1 MTVSAQ
7 VTGNTVTLEVTS
19 GGERVEAVTGGVTL
33 TVPAENTTPGTVA
46 VLVNEDGTREVIRK
60 SVAGE
65 NTVTIPLSGSATVE
79 IMDNSGTFDDVSEGS
94 WYSGAVAFV
103 SGHELFSGTGEATFA
118 PDEDMTRGMLAQV
131 LHNLESNPD
140 AEVSAAFSDVSD
152 GDWYAGAVAW
162 AAETGIVSGYGDGS
176 FGADD
181 TITREQLAVML
192 YRYAQHE
199 GYDTT
204 QGGMAIREYADYDQ
218 ISDFA
223 REALDWAVSA
233 GIINGT
239 SATTMAPTGEAS
251 RAQIAVIMMR
261 FCQKYI
267 ED

>member
-1 MTVSAQ
+1 
-7 VTGNTVTLEVTS
+7 
-19 GGERVEAVTGGVTL
+19 
-33 TVPAENTTPGTVA
+33 
-46 VLVNEDGTREVIRK
+46 
-60 SVAGE
+60 
-65 NTVTIPLSGSATVE
+65 
-79 IMDNSGTFDDVSEGS
+79 
-94 WYSGAVAFV
+94 
-103 SGHELFSGTGEATFA
+103 
-118 PDEDMTRGMLAQV
+118 
-131 LHNLESNPD
+131 
-140 AEVSAAFSDVSD
+140 
-152 GDWYAGAVAW
+152 
-162 AAETGIVSGYGDGS
+162 
-176 FGADD
+176 
-181 TITREQLAVML
+181 ML